1 MKNQIDILR
10 AEKRLLEFHL
20 ELIKG
25 QQSAYDRKQK
35 AIEADRNELDKLTEK
50 KFKRLQEIA
59 EEMDK
64 IQFNTTEE

>member
-1 MKNQIDILR
+1 MNQQLDFLR
-10 AEKRLLEFHL
+10 AEKRVIEFHL

-64 IQFNTTEE
+64 IQFDTTGE